1 MERELFK
8 NYFKKINSLFIM
20 LLMSIVLL
28 ILFVSSSYRILYKE
42 KLTINFDKYKYST
55 NVNDIDIIKSSCV
68 KNIITD
74 TINDSK
80 KYIFFKEE
88 VNSESN
94 ILEKIDS
101 NINTIKKELNYNG
114 DNSVLRSILFNEIND
129 ISIKLNSFLN
139 ENTEI
144 YINFL
149 ILFSTGSAFITL
161 IVIFSILLLILILT
175 NKDFT
180 WIKNVSSVFMIITM
194 SYLLASF
201 ILTIIFSYS
210 TRLPVFDV
218 RIEFLRA
225 ISNVIF
231 NNQIKIW
238 ILLLA
243 SGLIY
248 RILYIIFNKT
258 IKNS

>member
-28 ILFVSSSYRILYKE
+28 ILFASSSYRILYKE
-42 KLTINFDKYKYST
+42 KLTINFDKYPASNNINIT
-55 NVNDIDIIKSSCV
+55 KSNCV

-94 ILEKIDS
+94 ILKKIDS

-161 IVIFSILLLILILT
+161 IIIFSILLLILMLI
-175 NKDFT
+175 NKDFS
-180 WIKNVSSVFMIITM
+180 WMKNVSNVFMLVTM

-210 TRLPVFDV
+210 TRLPIFDI
-218 RIEFLRA
+218 RIEFLRV
-225 ISNVIF
+225 ISNAIF
-231 NNQIKIW
+231 NNQVKIW

>member
-28 ILFVSSSYRILYKE
+28 ILFASSSYRILYKE
-42 KLTINFDKYKYST
+42 KLTINFDKYPASNNINIT
-55 NVNDIDIIKSSCV
+55 KSNCV

-94 ILEKIDS
+94 ILKKIDS

-114 DNSVLRSILFNEIND
+114 DNSVLRSMLFNEIND

-175 NKDFT
+175 NKDFS
-180 WIKNVSSVFMIITM
+180 WMKNVSNVFMVITI
-194 SYLLASF
+194 SHLLASF

-210 TRLPVFDV
+210 TRLPIFDI
-218 RIEFLRA
+218 RIEFLRI
-225 ISNVIF
+225 ISNAIF

-258 IKNS
+258 IKKS

>member
-28 ILFVSSSYRILYKE
+28 ILFASSSYRILYKE
-42 KLTINFDKYKYST
+42 KLTINFDKYPASNNINIT
-55 NVNDIDIIKSSCV
+55 KSNCV

-88 VNSESN
+88 VNNESN
-94 ILEKIDS
+94 ILKKIDS

-161 IVIFSILLLILILT
+161 IVIFSILLLILMLI
-175 NKDFT
+175 NKDFS
-180 WIKNVSSVFMIITM
+180 WMKNVSNVFMVITM

-210 TRLPVFDV
+210 TRLPIFDI

-231 NNQIKIW
+231 NNQVKIW

>member
-28 ILFVSSSYRILYKE
+28 ILFASSSYRILYKE
-42 KLTINFDKYKYST
+42 KLTINFDKYPASNNINIT
-55 NVNDIDIIKSSCV
+55 KSNCV

-88 VNSESN
+88 VNNESN
-94 ILEKIDS
+94 ILKKIDS

-161 IVIFSILLLILILT
+161 IIILSILLLILMLI
-175 NKDFT
+175 NKDFS
-180 WIKNVSSVFMIITM
+180 WMKNVSSVFMLVTI
-194 SYLLASF
+194 SHLLASF

-210 TRLPVFDV
+210 TRLPIFDI
-218 RIEFLRA
+218 RIEFLRV
-225 ISNVIF
+225 ISNAIF
-231 NNQIKIW
+231 NNQVKIW

>member
-28 ILFVSSSYRILYKE
+28 ILFASSSYRILYKE
-42 KLTINFDKYKYST
+42 KLTINFDKYPAS
-55 NVNDIDIIKSSCV
+55 NNINIIKSNCV

-80 KYIFFKEE
+80 KYIFFKEK
-88 VNSESN
+88 VNNESN
-94 ILEKIDS
+94 ILKKIDS
-101 NINTIKKELNYNG
+101 NISTIKKELNYNG

-161 IVIFSILLLILILT
+161 IVIFSILLLILVLT

-180 WIKNVSSVFMIITM
+180 WIKNVSSVFMLVTI
-194 SYLLASF
+194 SHLLASF

-210 TRLPVFDV
+210 TRLPIFDI

-231 NNQIKIW
+231 NNQVKIW
-238 ILLLA
+238 ILLLT
-243 SGLIY
+243 SGVIY

>member
-28 ILFVSSSYRILYKE
+28 ILFASSSYRILYKE
-42 KLTINFDKYKYST
+42 KLTINFDKYPASNNINIT
-55 NVNDIDIIKSSCV
+55 KSNCV

-88 VNSESN
+88 VNNESN

-101 NINTIKKELNYNG
+101 NIDTIKKELNYNG
-114 DNSVLRSILFNEIND
+114 DNSVLRSMLFNEIND

-161 IVIFSILLLILILT
+161 IIIFSILLLILILT

-180 WIKNVSSVFMIITM
+180 WIKNVSSVFMLVTM

-210 TRLPVFDV
+210 TRLPIFDI
-218 RIEFLRA
+218 RIEFLRV
-225 ISNVIF
+225 ISNAIF

>member
-28 ILFVSSSYRILYKE
+28 ILFASSSYRILYKE
-42 KLTINFDKYKYST
+42 KLTINFDKYPASNNINIT
-55 NVNDIDIIKSSCV
+55 KSNCV

-88 VNSESN
+88 VNNESN
-94 ILEKIDS
+94 TLKKIDS

-114 DNSVLRSILFNEIND
+114 DNDVLRSMLFNEIND

-161 IVIFSILLLILILT
+161 IIIFSILLLILMLI
-175 NKDFT
+175 NKDFS
-180 WIKNVSSVFMIITM
+180 WMKNVSNVFMVITM

-210 TRLPVFDV
+210 TRLPIFDI
-218 RIEFLRA
+218 RIEFLRV

-231 NNQIKIW
+231 NNQVKIW
-238 ILLLA
+238 ILLLT

>member
-8 NYFKKINSLFIM
+8 NYCKKINSLFIM

-28 ILFVSSSYRILYKE
+28 ILFASSSYRILYKE
-42 KLTINFDKYKYST
+42 KLTINFDKYPASNNINIT
-55 NVNDIDIIKSSCV
+55 KSSCV

-88 VNSESN
+88 VNNESN
-94 ILEKIDS
+94 ILKKIDS
-101 NINTIKKELNYNG
+101 NINIIKKELNYNG

-180 WIKNVSSVFMIITM
+180 WIKNVSGVFMLVTI
-194 SYLLASF
+194 SHLLASF

-210 TRLPVFDV
+210 TRLPIFDI

-231 NNQIKIW
+231 NNQVKIW
-238 ILLLA
+238 ILLLT
-243 SGLIY
+243 SGVIY
-248 RILYIIFNKT
+248 RILYIMFNKT

>member
-28 ILFVSSSYRILYKE
+28 ILFASSSYRILYKE
-42 KLTINFDKYKYST
+42 KLTINFDKYPASNNINIT
-55 NVNDIDIIKSSCV
+55 KSNCV

-88 VNSESN
+88 VNNESN
-94 ILEKIDS
+94 ILKKIDS

-161 IVIFSILLLILILT
+161 IIIFSILLLILMLI
-175 NKDFT
+175 NKDFS
-180 WIKNVSSVFMIITM
+180 WMKNVSNVFMVITI
-194 SYLLASF
+194 SHLLASF

-210 TRLPVFDV
+210 TRLPIFDI
-218 RIEFLRA
+218 RIEFLRV

-231 NNQIKIW
+231 NNQVKIW
-238 ILLLA
+238 ILLLT

>member
-8 NYFKKINSLFIM
+8 NYCKKINSLFIM

-28 ILFVSSSYRILYKE
+28 ILFASSSYRILYKE
-42 KLTINFDKYKYST
+42 KLTINFDKYPASNNINIT
-55 NVNDIDIIKSSCV
+55 KSNCV

-94 ILEKIDS
+94 ILKKIDS

-161 IVIFSILLLILILT
+161 IVIFSILLLILVLI

-180 WIKNVSSVFMIITM
+180 WIKNVSNVFMLVTI
-194 SYLLASF
+194 SHLLASF

-210 TRLPVFDV
+210 TRLPIFDI
-218 RIEFLRA
+218 RIEFLRV

-231 NNQIKIW
+231 NNQVKIW
-238 ILLLA
+238 ILLLT
-243 SGLIY
+243 SGVIY

>member
-8 NYFKKINSLFIM
+8 NYCKKINSLFIM

-28 ILFVSSSYRILYKE
+28 ILFASSSYRILYKE
-42 KLTINFDKYKYST
+42 KLTINFDKYPASNNINIT
-55 NVNDIDIIKSSCV
+55 KSNCV

-80 KYIFFKEE
+80 KYIFFKEK
-88 VNSESN
+88 VNNESN
-94 ILEKIDS
+94 ILKKIDS
-101 NINTIKKELNYNG
+101 NINIIKKELN
-114 DNSVLRSILFNEIND
+114 FNEIND

-161 IVIFSILLLILILT
+161 IIIFSILLLILILT

-180 WIKNVSSVFMIITM
+180 WIKNVSSVFMLVTI
-194 SYLLASF
+194 SHLLASF

-210 TRLPVFDV
+210 TRLPIFDI
-218 RIEFLRA
+218 RIEFLRI
-225 ISNVIF
+225 ISNAIF
-231 NNQIKIW
+231 NNQVKIW
-238 ILLLA
+238 ILLLT

>member
-28 ILFVSSSYRILYKE
+28 ILFASSSYRILYKE
-42 KLTINFDKYKYST
+42 KLTINFDKYPASNNINIT
-55 NVNDIDIIKSSCV
+55 KSNCV

-88 VNSESN
+88 VNNESN

-114 DNSVLRSILFNEIND
+114 DNSVLRSMLFNEIND

-161 IVIFSILLLILILT
+161 IIIFSILLLILILT
-175 NKDFT
+175 NKDFS
-180 WIKNVSSVFMIITM
+180 WMKNVSNVFMLVTM

-210 TRLPVFDV
+210 TRLPIFDI
-218 RIEFLRA
+218 RIEFLRI
-225 ISNVIF
+225 ISNAIF

-258 IKNS
+258 IKKS

>member
-28 ILFVSSSYRILYKE
+28 ILFASSSYRILYKE
-42 KLTINFDKYKYST
+42 KLTINFDKYPASNNINIT
-55 NVNDIDIIKSSCV
+55 KSNCV

-74 TINDSK
+74 TINGSK

-88 VNSESN
+88 VNNESN
-94 ILEKIDS
+94 ILKKIDS

-114 DNSVLRSILFNEIND
+114 DNSVLRNILFNEIND

-149 ILFSTGSAFITL
+149 ILFSTNSAFITL

-210 TRLPVFDV
+210 TRLPVFDI

>member
-8 NYFKKINSLFIM
+8 NYCKKINSLFIM

-28 ILFVSSSYRILYKE
+28 ILFASSSYRILYKE
-42 KLTINFDKYKYST
+42 KLTINFDKYPASNNINIT
-55 NVNDIDIIKSSCV
+55 KSNCV

-88 VNSESN
+88 VNNESN
-94 ILEKIDS
+94 ILKKIDS

-114 DNSVLRSILFNEIND
+114 DNSV
-129 ISIKLNSFLN
+129 N

-161 IVIFSILLLILILT
+161 IVIFSILLLILVLT
-175 NKDFT
+175 NKNFT
-180 WIKNVSSVFMIITM
+180 WIKNVSSVFMLVTI
-194 SYLLASF
+194 SHLLASF

-210 TRLPVFDV
+210 TRLPIFDI

-231 NNQIKIW
+231 NNQVKIW
-238 ILLLA
+238 ILLLT
-243 SGLIY
+243 SGVIY

>member
-1 MERELFK
+1 MKRELFK

-28 ILFVSSSYRILYKE
+28 ILFASSSYRILYKE
-42 KLTINFDKYKYST
+42 KLTINFDKYPASNNINIT
-55 NVNDIDIIKSSCV
+55 KSNCV

-80 KYIFFKEE
+80 EYIFFKEE

-94 ILEKIDS
+94 ILKKIDS

-175 NKDFT
+175 NKDFI
-180 WIKNVSSVFMIITM
+180 WIKNVSSVFMLVTI
-194 SYLLASF
+194 SHLLASF

-210 TRLPVFDV
+210 TRLPIFDI

-231 NNQIKIW
+231 NNQVKIW
-238 ILLLA
+238 ILLLT
-243 SGLIY
+243 SGVIY

>member
-8 NYFKKINSLFIM
+8 NYLKKINSLFIM

-28 ILFVSSSYRILYKE
+28 ILFASSSYRILYKE
-42 KLTINFDKYKYST
+42 KLTINFDKYPASNNINIT
-55 NVNDIDIIKSSCV
+55 KSNCV

-94 ILEKIDS
+94 ILKKIDS

-114 DNSVLRSILFNEIND
+114 DNSVLRSMLFNEIND

-149 ILFSTGSAFITL
+149 IL
-161 IVIFSILLLILILT
+161 IFSILLLILILT

-180 WIKNVSSVFMIITM
+180 WIKNVSSVFMLVTI
-194 SYLLASF
+194 SHLLASF

-210 TRLPVFDV
+210 TRLPIFDI
-218 RIEFLRA
+218 RIEFLRV

-231 NNQIKIW
+231 NNQVKIW
-238 ILLLA
+238 ILLLT
-243 SGLIY
+243 SGVIY

>member
-8 NYFKKINSLFIM
+8 NYLKKINSLFIM

-28 ILFVSSSYRILYKE
+28 ILFASSSYRILYKE
-42 KLTINFDKYKYST
+42 KLTINFDKYPASNNINIT
-55 NVNDIDIIKSSCV
+55 KSNCV

-94 ILEKIDS
+94 ILKKIDS

-161 IVIFSILLLILILT
+161 IIIFSILLLILMLI
-175 NKDFT
+175 NKDFS
-180 WIKNVSSVFMIITM
+180 WMKNVSNVFMLVTM

-210 TRLPVFDV
+210 TRLPIFDI
-218 RIEFLRA
+218 RIEFLRV

-231 NNQIKIW
+231 NNQVKIW
-238 ILLLA
+238 ILLLT

>member
-28 ILFVSSSYRILYKE
+28 ILFASSSYRILYKE
-42 KLTINFDKYKYST
+42 KLTINFDKYPASNNINIT
-55 NVNDIDIIKSSCV
+55 KSNCV

-88 VNSESN
+88 VNNESN

-114 DNSVLRSILFNEIND
+114 DNSVLRSMLFNEIND

-161 IVIFSILLLILILT
+161 IVIFSILLLILMLI
-175 NKDFT
+175 NKDFS
-180 WIKNVSSVFMIITM
+180 WMKNVSNVFMVITI
-194 SYLLASF
+194 SHLLASF

-210 TRLPVFDV
+210 TRLPIFDI
-218 RIEFLRA
+218 RIEFLRI
-225 ISNVIF
+225 ISNAIF

-258 IKNS
+258 VKNS

>member
-20 LLMSIVLL
+20 LLISIVLL
-28 ILFVSSSYRILYKE
+28 ILFASSSYRILYKE
-42 KLTINFDKYKYST
+42 KLTINFDKYPASNNINIT
-55 NVNDIDIIKSSCV
+55 KSNCV

-94 ILEKIDS
+94 ILKKIDS
-101 NINTIKKELNYNG
+101 NINIIKKELNYNG
-114 DNSVLRSILFNEIND
+114 DNSVLRSMLFNEIND

-161 IVIFSILLLILILT
+161 IIIFSILLLILMLI
-175 NKDFT
+175 NKDFS
-180 WIKNVSSVFMIITM
+180 WMKNVSNVFMLVTI
-194 SYLLASF
+194 SHLLASF

-210 TRLPVFDV
+210 TRLPIFDI
-218 RIEFLRA
+218 RIEFLRV
-225 ISNVIF
+225 ISNAIF
-231 NNQIKIW
+231 NNQVKIW

-243 SGLIY
+243 SGVIY

>member
-28 ILFVSSSYRILYKE
+28 ILFASSSYRILYKE
-42 KLTINFDKYKYST
+42 KLTINFDKYPASNNINIT
-55 NVNDIDIIKSSCV
+55 KSNCV

-94 ILEKIDS
+94 ILKKIDS

-114 DNSVLRSILFNEIND
+114 DNSVLRSMLFNEIND

-161 IVIFSILLLILILT
+161 IIIFSILLLILMLI
-175 NKDFT
+175 NKDFS
-180 WIKNVSSVFMIITM
+180 WMKNVSNVFMVITI
-194 SYLLASF
+194 SHLLASF

-210 TRLPVFDV
+210 TRLPIFDI
-218 RIEFLRA
+218 RIEFLRV

-231 NNQIKIW
+231 NNQVKIW
-238 ILLLA
+238 ILLLT

>member
-8 NYFKKINSLFIM
+8 NYCKKINSLFIM

-28 ILFVSSSYRILYKE
+28 ILFASSSYRILYKE
-42 KLTINFDKYKYST
+42 KLTINFDKYPASNNINIT
-55 NVNDIDIIKSSCV
+55 KSSCV

-88 VNSESN
+88 VNNESN
-94 ILEKIDS
+94 ILKKIDS
-101 NINTIKKELNYNG
+101 NINIIKKELNYNG

-149 ILFSTGSAFITL
+149 ILFSTNSAFITL
-161 IVIFSILLLILILT
+161 IIIFSILLLILILT

-180 WIKNVSSVFMIITM
+180 WIKNVSGVFMLVTI
-194 SYLLASF
+194 SHLLASF

-210 TRLPVFDV
+210 TRLPIFDI

-231 NNQIKIW
+231 NNQVKIW

-243 SGLIY
+243 SGVIY
-248 RILYIIFNKT
+248 RILYIMFNKT

>member
-8 NYFKKINSLFIM
+8 NYCKKINSLFIM

-28 ILFVSSSYRILYKE
+28 ILFASSSYRILYKE
-42 KLTINFDKYKYST
+42 KLTINFDKYPASNNINIT
-55 NVNDIDIIKSSCV
+55 KSNCV

-88 VNSESN
+88 VNNESN
-94 ILEKIDS
+94 TLKKIDS

-114 DNSVLRSILFNEIND
+114 DNDVLRSMLFNEIND

-161 IVIFSILLLILILT
+161 IIIFSILLLILMLI
-175 NKDFT
+175 NKDFS
-180 WIKNVSSVFMIITM
+180 WMKNVSNVFMVITM

-210 TRLPVFDV
+210 TRLPIFDI
-218 RIEFLRA
+218 RIEFLRV

-231 NNQIKIW
+231 NNQVKIW
-238 ILLLA
+238 ILLLT

>member
-28 ILFVSSSYRILYKE
+28 ILFASSSYRILYKE
-42 KLTINFDKYKYST
+42 KLTINFDKYPASNNINIT
-55 NVNDIDIIKSSCV
+55 KSNCV

-88 VNSESN
+88 VNNESN
-94 ILEKIDS
+94 ILKKIDS

-161 IVIFSILLLILILT
+161 IVIFSILLLILMLI
-175 NKDFT
+175 NKDFS
-180 WIKNVSSVFMIITM
+180 WMKNVSNVFMLVTM

-210 TRLPVFDV
+210 TRLPIFDI
-218 RIEFLRA
+218 RIEFLRV

-231 NNQIKIW
+231 NNQVKIW

>member
-20 LLMSIVLL
+20 LLMSIILL
-28 ILFVSSSYRILYKE
+28 ILLISSSYRILYKE
-42 KLTINFDKYKYST
+42 KLTINFDKYPASNNINIT
-55 NVNDIDIIKSSCV
+55 KSNCV

-88 VNSESN
+88 VNNESN
-94 ILEKIDS
+94 ILKKIDS

-129 ISIKLNSFLN
+129 IFIKLNSFLN

-161 IVIFSILLLILILT
+161 IIIFSILLLILMLI
-175 NKDFT
+175 NKDFS
-180 WIKNVSSVFMIITM
+180 WMKNVSNVFMVITM

-210 TRLPVFDV
+210 TRLPIFDI
-218 RIEFLRA
+218 RIEFLRV
-225 ISNVIF
+225 ISNAIF
-231 NNQIKIW
+231 NNQVKIW

>member
-28 ILFVSSSYRILYKE
+28 ILFASSSYRILYKE
-42 KLTINFDKYKYST
+42 KLTINFDKYPASNNINIT
-55 NVNDIDIIKSSCV
+55 KSNCV

-88 VNSESN
+88 VNNESN
-94 ILEKIDS
+94 ILKKIDS

-114 DNSVLRSILFNEIND
+114 DNSVLRSMLFNEIND

-175 NKDFT
+175 NKDFS
-180 WIKNVSSVFMIITM
+180 WMKNVSNVFMLVTM

-210 TRLPVFDV
+210 TRLPIFDI
-218 RIEFLRA
+218 RIEFLRV
-225 ISNVIF
+225 ISNAIF
-231 NNQIKIW
+231 NNQVKIW

>member
-28 ILFVSSSYRILYKE
+28 ILFASSSYRILYKE
-42 KLTINFDKYKYST
+42 KLTINFDKYPASNNINIT
-55 NVNDIDIIKSSCV
+55 KSNCV

-94 ILEKIDS
+94 ILKKIDS

-161 IVIFSILLLILILT
+161 IIIFSILLLILMLI
-175 NKDFT
+175 NKDFS
-180 WIKNVSSVFMIITM
+180 WMKNVSNVFMVITM

-210 TRLPVFDV
+210 TRLPIFDI
-218 RIEFLRA
+218 RIEFLRV

-231 NNQIKIW
+231 NNQVKIW
-238 ILLLA
+238 ILLLT
-243 SGLIY
+243 SGVIY

>member
-28 ILFVSSSYRILYKE
+28 ILFASSSYRILYKE
-42 KLTINFDKYKYST
+42 KLTINLDKYPASNNINIT
-55 NVNDIDIIKSSCV
+55 KSNCV

-94 ILEKIDS
+94 ILKKIDS

-161 IVIFSILLLILILT
+161 IVIFSILLLILMLI
-175 NKDFT
+175 NKDFS
-180 WIKNVSSVFMIITM
+180 WMKNVSNVFMVITM

-210 TRLPVFDV
+210 TRLPIFDI
-218 RIEFLRA
+218 RIEFLRI
-225 ISNVIF
+225 ISNAIF

>member
-8 NYFKKINSLFIM
+8 NYLKKINSLFIM

-28 ILFVSSSYRILYKE
+28 ILFASSSYRILYKE
-42 KLTINFDKYKYST
+42 KLTINFDKYPASNNINIT
-55 NVNDIDIIKSSCV
+55 KSNCV

-80 KYIFFKEE
+80 KYIFFKEK
-88 VNSESN
+88 VNNESN
-94 ILEKIDS
+94 ILKKIDS
-101 NINTIKKELNYNG
+101 NISIIKKELNYNG
-114 DNSVLRSILFNEIND
+114 DNGVLRSILFNEIND

-161 IVIFSILLLILILT
+161 IIIFSILLLILMLI
-175 NKDFT
+175 NKDFS
-180 WIKNVSSVFMIITM
+180 WMKNVSSVFMLVTI
-194 SYLLASF
+194 SHLLASF

-210 TRLPVFDV
+210 TRLPIFDI
-218 RIEFLRA
+218 RIEFLRV
-225 ISNVIF
+225 ISNAIF

>member
-8 NYFKKINSLFIM
+8 NYCKKINSLFIM

-28 ILFVSSSYRILYKE
+28 ILFASSSYRILYKE
-42 KLTINFDKYKYST
+42 KLTINFDKYPASNNINIT
-55 NVNDIDIIKSSCV
+55 KSNCV

-94 ILEKIDS
+94 ILKKIDS

-149 ILFSTGSAFITL
+149 ILFSTNSAFITL
-161 IVIFSILLLILILT
+161 IIIFSILLLILMLI
-175 NKDFT
+175 NKDFS
-180 WIKNVSSVFMIITM
+180 WMKNVSNVFMVITM

-210 TRLPVFDV
+210 TRLPIFDI
-218 RIEFLRA
+218 RIEFLRV

-231 NNQIKIW
+231 NNQVKIW
-238 ILLLA
+238 ILLLT
-243 SGLIY
+243 SGVIY

>member
-28 ILFVSSSYRILYKE
+28 ILFASSSYRILYKE
-42 KLTINFDKYKYST
+42 KLTINFDKYPASNNINIT
-55 NVNDIDIIKSSCV
+55 KSNCV

-88 VNSESN
+88 VNNESN
-94 ILEKIDS
+94 ILKKIDS

-114 DNSVLRSILFNEIND
+114 DNSVLRSMLFNEIND

-149 ILFSTGSAFITL
+149 ILFSTASAFLAL
-161 IVIFSILLLILILT
+161 IIIFSILLSDNILFL
-175 NKDFT
+175 N
-180 WIKNVSSVFMIITM
+180 SSNPLPPA
-194 SYLLASF
+194 YHLAG
-201 ILTIIFSYS
+201 TINEIYF
-210 TRLPVFDV
+210 
-218 RIEFLRA
+218 
-225 ISNVIF
+225 
-231 NNQIKIW
+231 
-238 ILLLA
+238 
-243 SGLIY
+243 GLIAFD
-248 RILYIIFNKT
+248 IF
-258 IKNS
+258 IKS

>member
-28 ILFVSSSYRILYKE
+28 ILFASSSYRILYKE
-42 KLTINFDKYKYST
+42 KLTINFDKYPASNNINIT
-55 NVNDIDIIKSSCV
+55 KSNCV

-88 VNSESN
+88 VNNESN
-94 ILEKIDS
+94 ILKKIDS

-114 DNSVLRSILFNEIND
+114 DNSVLRSMLFNEIND

-161 IVIFSILLLILILT
+161 IIIFSILLLILMLI
-175 NKDFT
+175 NKDFS
-180 WIKNVSSVFMIITM
+180 WMKNVSNVFMVITM

-210 TRLPVFDV
+210 TRLPIFDI
-218 RIEFLRA
+218 RIEFLRV

-231 NNQIKIW
+231 NNQVKIW
-238 ILLLA
+238 ILLLT

>member
-8 NYFKKINSLFIM
+8 NYCKKINSLFIM

-28 ILFVSSSYRILYKE
+28 ILFASSSYRILYKE
-42 KLTINFDKYKYST
+42 KLTINFDKYPASNNINIT
-55 NVNDIDIIKSSCV
+55 KSNCV

-88 VNSESN
+88 VNNESN
-94 ILEKIDS
+94 TLKKIDS

-114 DNSVLRSILFNEIND
+114 DNSVLRSMLFNEIND

-161 IVIFSILLLILILT
+161 IIIFSILLLILMLI
-175 NKDFT
+175 NKDFS
-180 WIKNVSSVFMIITM
+180 WMKNVSNVFMVITM

-210 TRLPVFDV
+210 TRLPIFDI
-218 RIEFLRA
+218 RIEFLRV

-231 NNQIKIW
+231 NNQVKIW
-238 ILLLA
+238 ILLLT

>member
-28 ILFVSSSYRILYKE
+28 ILFASSSYRILYKE
-42 KLTINFDKYKYST
+42 KLTINFDKYPASNNINIT
-55 NVNDIDIIKSSCV
+55 KSNCV

-94 ILEKIDS
+94 ILKKIDS
-101 NINTIKKELNYNG
+101 NINTIKKELNYNR

-149 ILFSTGSAFITL
+149 ILFSTGSAFIAL
-161 IVIFSILLLILILT
+161 IIIFSILLLILILT
-175 NKDFT
+175 NKDFS
-180 WIKNVSSVFMIITM
+180 WMKNVSNVFMVITM

-210 TRLPVFDV
+210 TRLPIFDI

-231 NNQIKIW
+231 NNQVKIW
-238 ILLLA
+238 ILLLT
-243 SGLIY
+243 SGVIY

>member
-28 ILFVSSSYRILYKE
+28 ILFASSSYRILYKE
-42 KLTINFDKYKYST
+42 KLTINFDKYPASNNINIT
-55 NVNDIDIIKSSCV
+55 KSNCV

-88 VNSESN
+88 VNNESN
-94 ILEKIDS
+94 ILKKIDS

-161 IVIFSILLLILILT
+161 IVIFSILLLILMLI
-175 NKDFT
+175 NKDFS
-180 WIKNVSSVFMIITM
+180 WMKNVSNVFMVITM

-210 TRLPVFDV
+210 TRLPIFDI
-218 RIEFLRA
+218 RIEFLRV
-225 ISNVIF
+225 ISNVTF
-231 NNQIKIW
+231 NNQVKIW
-238 ILLLA
+238 ILLLT

>member
-8 NYFKKINSLFIM
+8 NYCKKINSLFIM
-20 LLMSIVLL
+20 LLMSIILL
-28 ILFVSSSYRILYKE
+28 ILLISSSYRILYKE
-42 KLTINFDKYKYST
+42 KLTINFDKYPASNNINIT
-55 NVNDIDIIKSSCV
+55 KSNCV

-80 KYIFFKEE
+80 KYIFFKEK
-88 VNSESN
+88 VNNESN
-94 ILEKIDS
+94 ILKKIDS
-101 NINTIKKELNYNG
+101 NISIIKKELNYNG
-114 DNSVLRSILFNEIND
+114 DNGVLRSILFNEIND

-161 IVIFSILLLILILT
+161 IIIFSILLLILMLI
-175 NKDFT
+175 NKDFS
-180 WIKNVSSVFMIITM
+180 WMKNVSNVFMVITM

-210 TRLPVFDV
+210 TRLPIFDI
-218 RIEFLRA
+218 RIEFLRV

-231 NNQIKIW
+231 NNQVKIW

>member
-28 ILFVSSSYRILYKE
+28 ILFASSSYRILYKE
-42 KLTINFDKYKYST
+42 KLTINFDKYPASNNINIT
-55 NVNDIDIIKSSCV
+55 KSNCV

-88 VNSESN
+88 VNNESN
-94 ILEKIDS
+94 ILKKIDS

-161 IVIFSILLLILILT
+161 IVIFSILLLILMLI
-175 NKDFT
+175 NKDFS
-180 WIKNVSSVFMIITM
+180 WMKNVSNVFMLVTM

-210 TRLPVFDV
+210 TRLPIFDI

-225 ISNVIF
+225 ISNAIF
-231 NNQIKIW
+231 NNQVKIW
-238 ILLLA
+238 ILLLT
-243 SGLIY
+243 SGVIY

-258 IKNS
+258 VKNS

>member
-28 ILFVSSSYRILYKE
+28 ILFASSSYRILYKE
-42 KLTINFDKYKYST
+42 KLTINFDKYPASNNINIT
-55 NVNDIDIIKSSCV
+55 KSNCV

-88 VNSESN
+88 VNNESN
-94 ILEKIDS
+94 ILKKIDS

-161 IVIFSILLLILILT
+161 IIIFSILLLILILI
-175 NKDFT
+175 NKDFS
-180 WIKNVSSVFMIITM
+180 WMKNVSNVFMVITM

-210 TRLPVFDV
+210 TRLPIFDI
-218 RIEFLRA
+218 RIEFLRV
-225 ISNVIF
+225 ISNAIF

>member
-8 NYFKKINSLFIM
+8 NYCKKINSLFIM

-28 ILFVSSSYRILYKE
+28 ILFASSSYRILYKE
-42 KLTINFDKYKYST
+42 KLTINFDKYPASNNINIT
-55 NVNDIDIIKSSCV
+55 KSSCV

-88 VNSESN
+88 VNNESN
-94 ILEKIDS
+94 ILKKIDS

-149 ILFSTGSAFITL
+149 ILFSTNSAFITL
-161 IVIFSILLLILILT
+161 IIIFSILLLILILT

-180 WIKNVSSVFMIITM
+180 WIKNVSGVFMLVTI
-194 SYLLASF
+194 SHLLASF

-210 TRLPVFDV
+210 NRLPIFDI

-231 NNQIKIW
+231 NNQVKIW
-238 ILLLA
+238 ILLLT
-243 SGLIY
+243 SGVIY
-248 RILYIIFNKT
+248 RILYIMFNKT